1 MECLMGYRQST
12 IPQRSMKIKLLH
24 NYLHMKNTFSI
35 CLLIVSHSVCM
46 GQKYIVTKEEDSIVR
61 SIETKY
67 NLWKKDSINLRK
79 SNHKFKCV
87 PQDLSGNVQY
97 LYKDTQL
104 QYIKTNVK
112 SKEEYNYQEF
122 FLENGSLKY
131 YISQVKVVVIAPKTK
146 DKKII
151 LKIHRYYFRS
161 QQLILCLHKEAEG
174 TPANVEAKLNVT
186 EEVIV
191 KGNKEMLLRTID
203 ELIPKDKPNA
213 IQKYYCD

>member
-1 MECLMGYRQST
+1 
-12 IPQRSMKIKLLH
+12 MKKL
-24 NYLHMKNTFSI
+24 FSI
-35 CLLIVSHSVCM
+35 YLLILSLSVCM
-46 GQKYIVTKEEDSIVR
+46 GQMQSVQKEVDSIVK
-61 SIETKY
+61 SIDTQY
-67 NLWKKDSINLRK
+67 NLWKKDSSNLRK

-87 PQDLSGNVQY
+87 QLELTGNVQY
-97 LYKDTQL
+97 IYKDTQL
-104 QYIKTNVK
+104 QYIKTSVQ

-131 YISQVKVVVIAPKTK
+131 YISQVKVVVIDPKTK

-174 TPANVEAKLNVT
+174 TPANVVAKLNAT
-186 EEVIV
+186 EEVKV
-191 KGNKEMLLRTID
+191 KGNKDMLLRTID
-203 ELIPKDKPNA
+203 ELILKDKPYA

>member
-1 MECLMGYRQST
+1 
-12 IPQRSMKIKLLH
+12 
-24 NYLHMKNTFSI
+24 MKNLFSI
-35 CLLIVSHSVCM
+35 YLLILSLSVCM
-46 GQKYIVTKEEDSIVR
+46 GQMQSVQKEVDSIVK
-61 SIETKY
+61 SIDTQY
-67 NLWKKDSINLRK
+67 NLWKKDSSNLRK

-87 PQDLSGNVQY
+87 QLELTGNVQY
-97 LYKDTQL
+97 IYKDTQL
-104 QYIKTNVK
+104 QYIKTSVQ

-131 YISQVKVVVIAPKTK
+131 YISQVKVVVIDPKTK

-174 TPANVEAKLNVT
+174 TPANVVAKLNAT
-186 EEVIV
+186 EEVKV
-191 KGNKEMLLRTID
+191 KGNKDMLLRTID
-203 ELIPKDKPNA
+203 ELILKDKPYA